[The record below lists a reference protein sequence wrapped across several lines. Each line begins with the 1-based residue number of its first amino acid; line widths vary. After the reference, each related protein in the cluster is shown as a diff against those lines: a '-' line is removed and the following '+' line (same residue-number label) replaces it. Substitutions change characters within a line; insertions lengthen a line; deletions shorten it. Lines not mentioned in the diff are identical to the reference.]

1 MQHSALQILRG
12 AIRLDRMVQQKI
24 PFGGIDILRFL
35 AAVLVMVY
43 HNGFWVWDYPDR
55 ISAPATGGLPE
66 QPGIGAW
73 VGSGYRRR
81 DLLRHQRFRHCLQ
94 PENSTPLRFF
104 EARVKRLAPA
114 VWICAPT
121 TAALLL
127 LIGLSWP
134 TDAVIR
140 LVRTGLFAPYGP
152 WVDSVYW
159 TLGIEIAFYAIVW
172 ILLRLGR
179 FHLMERVAIVIGM
192 VSTLFWCLYY
202 PLGWSAF
209 AETRWLAWASACC
222 SSAGCCRSPAP
233 STSTASKSEP

>member
-1 MQHSALQILRG
+1 MQILRG

-43 HNGFWVWDYPDR
+43 HNGFWVWAYPDR

-114 VWICAPT
+114 VWICAPS

-179 FHLMERVAIVIGM
+179 FHLMDRLVRLRRDAVAAARAGASWLILRSRRAHLADAVQGGDG
-192 VSTLFWCLYY
+192 VSPG
-202 PLGWSAF
+202 PL
-209 AETRWLAWASACC
+209 
-222 SSAGCCRSPAP
+222 PAVP
-233 STSTASKSEP
+233 RRGAADRQLRRRP

>member
-1 MQHSALQILRG
+1 VQCNIPPTDPAGGHSIGSHGSA
-12 AIRLDRMVQQKI
+12 KN
-24 PFGGIDILRFL
+24 FGGIDIPRFL

-43 HNGFWVWDYPDR
+43 HNGFWVWAYPDG
-55 ISAPATGGLPE
+55 ISAQATGGLPE

-152 WVDSVYW
+152 WW
-159 TLGIEIAFYAIVW
+159 TAST
-172 ILLRLGR
+172 GR
-179 FHLMERVAIVIGM
+179 
-192 VSTLFWCLYY
+192 S
-202 PLGWSAF
+202 
-209 AETRWLAWASACC
+209 
-222 SSAGCCRSPAP
+222 
-233 STSTASKSEP
+233 ASKSPSTPSSGSCCGSAVSI